1 MRDIVIVGGGPAGL
15 AAGLYAMRGGADA
28 VLYEEMFCGGQ
39 ATKTHRIDNYPG
51 FPGGAEGIAL
61 TGAMTEQ
68 AESFGLPIEYAS
80 VERIEKTDG
89 VFRLTVNG
97 ESVETRTV
105 ILALGA
111 TPRPLGIPRE
121 EELLGAGVSYC
132 ATCDGAFFRD
142 KAVTVVG
149 GGDTAIA
156 DALYLAK
163 FASSVTVVHRRN
175 ALRAA
180 KTLQDAAFREPKISF
195 RWNKVAVAF
204 EGEDQVEGL
213 VLRDTVTGEETLLK
227 TDGVFAAVGILPHS
241 ALAEGLCACTA
252 DGFIIT
258 DDRMRTDVAGLYAA
272 GDVRT
277 TPLRQVVTA
286 CADGAVAATE
296 ALAYIAAGSR

>member
-1 MRDIVIVGGGPAGL
+1 MRDTVIIGGGPAGL

-51 FPGGAEGIAL
+51 FPGGAEGIVL
-61 TGAMTEQ
+61 TGAMSEH
-68 AESFGLPIEYAS
+68 AEGFGLPIEYAS
-80 VERIEKTDG
+80 VESIEKTADG
-89 VFRLTVNG
+89 FRLGVGG
-97 ESVETRTV
+97 ESVDTRTV

-142 KAVTVVG
+142 RAVTVVG

-156 DALYLAK
+156 DALYLAR
-163 FASSVTVVHRRN
+163 FASSVTVVHRRD

-180 KTLQDAAFREPKISF
+180 KSLQDAAFKEEKIGF
-195 RWNKVAVAF
+195 LWNKTAVAF
-204 EGEDQVEGL
+204 AGEDQVEGL
-213 VLRDTVTGEETLLK
+213 ILRDTVSGAETLHP
-227 TDGVFAAVGILPHS
+227 TDGVFVAVGIVPHS
-241 ALAEGLCACTA
+241 DLVRGFCACTKE
-252 DGFIIT
+252 GFIIT
-258 DDRMRTDVAGLYAA
+258 DERMRTDVPGLFAA

-296 ALAYIAAGSR
+296 ALAFIAAGH